1 MFDRGFSP
9 NLWIMNSITYLIS
22 ILFNGLL
29 KIYRKYS
36 TNQLNLSK
44 HVMKK

>member
-1 MFDRGFSP
+1 LEGDRKDSFVVRREG
-9 NLWIMNSITYLIS
+9 
-22 ILFNGLL
+22 
-29 KIYRKYS
+29 KYS